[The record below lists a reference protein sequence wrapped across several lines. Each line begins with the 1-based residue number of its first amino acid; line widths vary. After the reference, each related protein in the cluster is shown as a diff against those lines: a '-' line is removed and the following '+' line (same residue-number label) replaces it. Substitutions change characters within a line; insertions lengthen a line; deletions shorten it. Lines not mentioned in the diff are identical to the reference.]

1 MSDNVEIEKEL
12 EQLLA
17 EPSTDDRIV
26 RMEANLEKLVDHV
39 TCMSRAAMQVRAST
53 VAIKEQIAQLSEI
66 PRLIA
71 EELRVGTSRKA
82 HKKAEEIRCIVDS
95 RLQMPRK
102 AILLELQ
109 KIVSALGESQK
120 MPDLLSLK
128 ESAKSADQIR
138 NAAQREQNS
147 RAHARRVGYESQM
160 EQAAGKH
167 DRDVFQEAVPSPCMP
182 STSNND
188 AFRHAYQQ
196 LNAGDFAHVS
206 YEAEF
211 DPIRAG
217 EELQQRREAAEND
230 GVELIHVEAPP
241 VQRSPSRRQ
250 VNSHEH
256 KIVVERKSAQTHT
269 QHSQSAFVSSRVY
282 LRPGETKSIP
292 VFCNATEDGVIW
304 SKCNIIPDMVC
315 RSGQHQMQVNVTN
328 DLAGARLFRRGE
340 EIGHYE
346 PGISDG
352 EPLECFNN
360 MLEKTSPI
368 SAGERAVMLSRI
380 LQEKE
385 SNNWVLLVL
394 AKIASDFGDVFAVSD
409 QELTQTNVVEH
420 SIETGEAAPIK
431 QKARPIPLSTKL
443 ELKKILGDLQER
455 GVIEPSSSSW
465 ASPIVLVRKKDGSL
479 RLCVDYRKVNQVTK
493 IDCYPLPTIDTILQN
508 LKGKTWFSTLDLSSG
523 YWQIKLADDTKEK
536 SAFTTTEGLY
546 QFRVLPFGLASSPAV
561 FQRLMH
567 AVLSEILGDEVSC
580 YLDDVMV
587 ATCSKERHVEVLS
600 KVFEALRK
608 ANLKLNPWKCK
619 LFKRRVDF
627 LGHVIDEEGLH
638 TDPAKVK
645 SILQYPLPKD
655 RTELRTFLGM
665 CSYYRKFVL
674 GFSKVAGELHEMTSE
689 KRNFTWTPSRVA
701 AFEKLKEII
710 ASAPVLAQPDVEAAR
725 SGKRPFRI
733 HTDAS
738 YYGLGAV
745 LSQEGE
751 DGLQH
756 PVFFASKGLSKSEKG
771 YHITDLEALAVVFA
785 LRKFHMFVYG
795 LPVEVYTDHQALTA
809 LFRRSNVSA
818 RVLRWAL
825 ELQKYDLRMIYLKG
839 AANKVADAL
848 SRGATSCD
856 EVEQSFVTDEL
867 IVAATTQDAEW
878 LKLLRKDPVYSVVI
892 KGLETGDL
900 HGDVEL
906 RGYSRKLKVADFT
919 LADGKLLLLRDHV
932 AVEVVPKQ
940 YRRKVFDDAHSG
952 LLAGHFGPRKV
963 FRILSKRVFWETM
976 KRDVWKWTRERRD
989 CVLHNAHQK
998 MTPPLKPIIA
1008 AKPYEIVGID
1018 ILEMGP
1024 TSNGNRYIL
1033 AVIDHFTKYG
1043 GAYAIPSKSAELIAR
1058 VFFERWIADG
1068 GRLPKQLLS
1077 DQGPEFDNKVLSELC
1092 TTFGLKQIFT
1102 KGYNPRENGLTERF
1116 NRTLLGMLR
1125 KKVKIP
1131 VEWDRLLPYCVL
1143 AYNTTPHETTG
1154 ESPYF
1159 LLHGFD
1165 AALPW
1170 ETLQEKEVTTYM
1182 VDLEEYIQELLV
1194 GTNAARSYAAEQSAK
1209 ARSKMKAHYDRTKQV
1224 CRAPPRVGERV
1235 YLRVPTEKQTSS
1247 HQKLANE
1254 WTGPYRILETSENSA
1269 LITAIGSQDEPL
1281 RMPFDA
1287 LMRVPKGI
1295 SDEPDPHHYRQSA
1308 PSAISL

>member
-1 MSDNVEIEKEL
+1 MLQPAPTHLLENLTEL
-12 EQLLA
+12 FVIREDYLY
-17 EPSTDDRIV
+17 PSTHLPPTSSR
-26 RMEANLEKLVDHV
+26 RHANSRDH
-39 TCMSRAAMQVRAST
+39 AF
-53 VAIKEQIAQLSEI
+53 
-66 PRLIA
+66 A
-71 EELRVGTSRKA
+71 EER
-82 HKKAEEIRCIVDS
+82 
-95 RLQMPRK
+95 Q
-102 AILLELQ
+102 
-109 KIVSALGESQK
+109 
-120 MPDLLSLK
+120 
-128 ESAKSADQIR
+128 
-138 NAAQREQNS
+138 AAQT
-147 RAHARRVGYESQM
+147 Y
-160 EQAAGKH
+160 
-167 DRDVFQEAVPSPCMP
+167 
-182 STSNND
+182 T
-188 AFRHAYQQ
+188 QQ
-196 LNAGDFAHVS
+196 
-206 YEAEF
+206 
-211 DPIRAG
+211 
-217 EELQQRREAAEND
+217 
-230 GVELIHVEAPP
+230 P
-241 VQRSPSRRQ
+241 V
-250 VNSHEH
+250 
-256 KIVVERKSAQTHT
+256 
-269 QHSQSAFVSSRVY
+269 FVSSRVY

-292 VFCNATEDGVIW
+292 VSCNVNEDGVIW

-315 RSGQHQMQVNVTN
+315 RSGERQMEIKVTN
-328 DLAGARLFRRGE
+328 DLAGARLLRRGE

-346 PGISDG
+346 PGISEG
-352 EPLECFNN
+352 EPLECVNS

-368 SAGERAVMLSRI
+368 SAVERAVILSRE
-380 LQEKE
+380 LKKKE
-385 SNNWVLLVL
+385 SDDWVLCVL
-394 AKIASDFGDVFAVSD
+394 DRIASDFGDVFAVSD

-420 SIETGEAAPIK
+420 RIETGEAAPIK

-443 ELKKILGDLQER
+443 ELKRILSDLQER

-465 ASPIVLVRKKDGSL
+465 ASPIVLVRKKDGTL

-493 IDCYPLPTIDTILQN
+493 LDCYPLPTIDTILQN

-567 AVLSEILGDEVSC
+567 LVLSKLLSDEVSC
-580 YLDDVMV
+580 YLDDIMV

-600 KVFEALRK
+600 KVFEALRR
-608 ANLKLNPWKCK
+608 ANLKLNPRKCK

-627 LGHVIDEEGLH
+627 LGHVIDEKGLH

-645 SILQYPLPKD
+645 SIMQYPLPKD
-655 RTELRTFLGM
+655 RTELRIFLGM

-689 KRNFTWTPSRVA
+689 KKDFAWTPSRVA
-701 AFEKLKEII
+701 AFEELKKII
-710 ASAPVLAQPDVEAAR
+710 ASAPVLAQPDIEAAR
-725 SGKRPFRI
+725 LGKRPFRI

-738 YYGLGAV
+738 YNGLGAV

-771 YHITDLEALAVVFA
+771 YHITDLEALALVFA

-856 EVEQSFVTDEL
+856 EMEQPVTTDEL
-867 IVAATTQDAEW
+867 IVAVTTQDGEW
-878 LKLLRKDPVYSVVI
+878 LTHLRMDPVYSVVI
-892 KGLETGDL
+892 KGLEAGNL

-906 RGYSRKLKVADFT
+906 LGHSRKLKVADFT
-919 LADGKLLLLRDHV
+919 LANGKLLLLRGHD
-932 AVEVVPKQ
+932 AVEVVPKEF
-940 YRRKVFDDAHSG
+940 RRKVFDDAHSG

-963 FRILSKRVFWETM
+963 FRTLSKRVFWETM
-976 KRDVWKWTRERRD
+976 KRDVWKWSRECRD

-1008 AKPYEIVGID
+1008 ARPFEIVGID

-1024 TSNGNRYIL
+1024 TSSGNRYIL

-1043 GAYAIPSKSAELIAR
+1043 GAYAVPSKSAELIAR

-1092 TTFGLKQIFT
+1092 NTFGLKQIFT

-1116 NRTLLGMLR
+1116 NKTLLGMLR

-1131 VEWDRLLPYCVL
+1131 VEWDKLLPYCVL
-1143 AYNTTPHETTG
+1143 AYNTTVHETTG

-1165 AALPW
+1165 AAIPW

-1209 ARSKMKAHYDRTKQV
+1209 ARSKMKAYYDRAKQV
-1224 CRAPPRVGERV
+1224 CQAPPRIGERV
-1235 YLRVPTEKQTSS
+1235 YLQ
-1247 HQKLANE
+1247 
-1254 WTGPYRILETSENSA
+1254 
-1269 LITAIGSQDEPL
+1269 
-1281 RMPFDA
+1281 
-1287 LMRVPKGI
+1287 
-1295 SDEPDPHHYRQSA
+1295 
-1308 PSAISL
+1308 